1 MLVEDCHAA
10 RRTLAARNDTDSLL
24 MSEFV
29 SEGQPAALTA
39 DTHYSSAHNIFQ
51 IFHLHHR
58 AAV

>member
-1 MLVEDCHAA
+1 MLFGDCHAA
-10 RRTLAARNDTDSLL
+10 RRTLTARNDTNSLL
-24 MSEFV
+24 MSDFM

-39 DTHYSSAHNIFQ
+39 GTHYSSASDIFQ